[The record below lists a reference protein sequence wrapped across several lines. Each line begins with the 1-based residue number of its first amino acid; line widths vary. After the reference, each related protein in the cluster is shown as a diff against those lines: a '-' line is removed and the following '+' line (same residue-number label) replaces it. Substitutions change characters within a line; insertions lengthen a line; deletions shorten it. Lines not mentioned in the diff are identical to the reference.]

1 MTKCGYLQ
9 VVMQAAIRIRYYI
22 FVLYPVCCNFFF
34 QFGSRRNS
42 FLKHVVNVT
51 VIH

>member
-9 VVMQAAIRIRYYI
+9 VALPAAISIRYYI
-22 FVLYPVCCNFFF
+22 FVSYPVCYNFFF
-34 QFGSRRNS
+34 QFSSRRNS

-51 VIH
+51 VVH